1 MKKHPF
7 SPNFL
12 LIIPL
17 SIFKVFLATML
28 EWNEKEHKN
37 DDFFAL
43 QYQQTMNTLRNY
55 ELLKLSKTHS
65 MRKEIMI
72 LEHIIVMW
80 YVIE

>member
-17 SIFKVFLATML
+17 SIFKVFIATML

-37 DDFFAL
+37 DDVSAL
-43 QYQQTMNTLRNY
+43 QYQQTINTFRNCG
-55 ELLKLSKTHS
+55 LLKLSKTHR
-65 MRKEIMI
+65 MIKEIMI